1 MPRDRPAAEPPPLL
15 DDDALDDLERAFFG
29 RVRGRVLEIGAGEG
43 ENFGA
48 LHPGV
53 VWTGLEPDDGRRRE
67 LAVRAREWG
76 HSAAPLADGAERIPV
91 PDASFDAVIAS
102 YVLCSV
108 GDQAAVLAEVRRVL
122 APGGRVVFVEH
133 VGAPAGSLKR
143 FVQRAATPCSVRWC
157 HGCHLDRD
165 TEQSL
170 LDAGFEPTEVRRARV
185 RSMPLGAMPVLLFDG
200 VAPGAPRLPA
210 A

>member
-1 MPRDRPAAEPPPLL
+1 MPRTRPATGRLPLL
-15 DDDALDDLERAFFG
+15 DDDALDERERAFFG
-29 RVRGRVLEIGAGEG
+29 RVHGRVLEIGAGRG

-48 LHPGV
+48 LPLDV
-53 VWTGLEPDDGRRRE
+53 AWTGLEPDAERRAE
-67 LAVRAREWG
+67 LAIRAREWG
-76 HSAAPLADGAERIPV
+76 HQGQPLASGAERIDA

-108 GDQAAVLAEVRRVL
+108 DDPAAVLAEVRRVL
-122 APGGRVVFVEH
+122 VPGGRVVFVEH
-133 VGAPAGSLKR
+133 VGAPDGTLKR
-143 FVQRAATPCSVRWC
+143 AVQRAATPCSVRWC

-165 TEQSL
+165 TEAGL
-170 LDAGFEPTEVRRARV
+170 LAAGFAPVEVERVRV

-200 VAPGAPRLPA
+200 TAPALA